1 MNSLLTAITDGT
13 ESKET
18 AKITRFL
25 RNIIVRAPIRD
36 TRSRRV
42 RNWVMLF
49 GSALGNFFLP
59 VAGSTVA
66 ETKDYDY
73 LISMFLYSCIYING
87 LSSLGLPSPINRTL
101 FFSQNTSFVCKLMTS
116 LLQFTISPGYTL

>member
-18 AKITRFL
+18 AMITRFL
-25 RNIIVRAPIRD
+25 RNIIVRAPIRE

-42 RNWVMLF
+42 RNWVMLL

-66 ETKDYDY
+66 ETED
-73 LISMFLYSCIYING
+73 
-87 LSSLGLPSPINRTL
+87 
-101 FFSQNTSFVCKLMTS
+101 
-116 LLQFTISPGYTL
+116 